1 MTPEAYFESQR
12 AAMVAAEQ
20 AAPSVIEGW
29 DLPSSIEIDY
39 IDMEAVIAQL
49 PWGKDGFDFGWR
61 DLACLK
67 FKQSHVIDFAIWYE
81 GELHGLCCAFAWP
94 NSGEICIEALQAH
107 PDRDH
112 KLRGY
117 IIQIARVVLAF
128 YGKLVG
134 ASVILVNQ
142 AEPGSEIAYL
152 KSRFEPHDDGFAY
165 VIPEGI
171 Q

>member
-1 MTPEAYFESQR
+1 
-12 AAMVAAEQ
+12 MVAAER

-49 PWGKDGFDFGWR
+49 SWGKDGFDFGWS

-81 GELHGLCCAFAWP
+81 GELCGLCCAFAWP
-94 NSGEICIEALQAH
+94 YSNEICIEALQAN
-107 PDRDH
+107 PAPDH
-112 KLRGY
+112 KLKGY
-117 IIQIARVVLAF
+117 IIQIARVVLAA
-128 YGKLVG
+128 YGQQVN
-134 ASVILVNQ
+134 ASVVLVNQ
-142 AEPGSEIAYL
+142 AEPGSENAYL
-152 KSRFEPHDDGFAY
+152 RSRFERHDDGFAY
-165 VIPEGI
+165 AIPEGI